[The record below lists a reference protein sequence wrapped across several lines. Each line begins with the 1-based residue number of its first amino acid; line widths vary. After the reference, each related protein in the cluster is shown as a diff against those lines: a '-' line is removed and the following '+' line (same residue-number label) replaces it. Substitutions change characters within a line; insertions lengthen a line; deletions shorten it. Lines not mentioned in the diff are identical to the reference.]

1 MLWQYTFRQYLPGTR
16 RQVFD
21 GWDGRIIMTDTA
33 GTGWTGGQKAVGDIA
48 PALAH
53 YTDKVLFDEVWERSE
68 LSKRD
73 RSLVTVA
80 ALTVLGST
88 DQLRFHLDFARQNGA
103 TETELI
109 EALTHLAF
117 YAGWPRAMAAVG
129 VAKEVFDPSRTES

>member
-1 MLWQYTFRQYLPGTR
+1 
-16 RQVFD
+16 
-21 GWDGRIIMTDTA
+21 MTDTA
-33 GTGWTGGQKAVGDIA
+33 RTGWTGGQKAVGDIA

-129 VAKEVFDPSRTES
+129 VAKEVLEPSRPES